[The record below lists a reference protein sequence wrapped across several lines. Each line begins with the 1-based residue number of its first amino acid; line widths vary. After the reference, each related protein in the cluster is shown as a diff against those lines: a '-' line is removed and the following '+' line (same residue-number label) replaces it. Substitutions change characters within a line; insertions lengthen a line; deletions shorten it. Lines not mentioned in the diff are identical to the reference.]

1 MARFLGVFLLLVGF
15 LVQTASA
22 QLAPGTNINITAPT
36 GGGKQFWTDR
46 FVDHDWRIQQ
56 NVYTGHHRLL
66 DGKDFRRAW
75 GTYEGCRQEF
85 ERLRVKHQIPP
96 VRGQVV
102 VTVHGLSRTRQ
113 SMAGIGEYLAKEG
126 GFTWINVSYASTR
139 DTIDAHGRA
148 LAEIVGQFSE
158 AQQVH
163 FIGHSLGNLVIRRY
177 LTYRAEAAPHD
188 QGPPLGRIVMLAP
201 PNQGAQIAEQLH
213 NNELFQLVYGLSGN
227 QLSGNWRDIEQRL
240 AIPPCPFGI
249 LAGGRGQGG
258 ANNPLL
264 DGDDDFVVT
273 VEETRLPG
281 AADFLVVPSMH
292 SFFMDDSTVQECT
305 LRFLQHGYF
314 VSEAARQPIPAIERP

>member
-1 MARFLGVFLLLVGF
+1 MSKSICVLLTSINLLVILGS
-15 LVQTASA
+15 TASA
-22 QLAPGTNINITAPT
+22 QLPPGTNINITAPT

-46 FVDHDWRIQQ
+46 FVYHDWRIQQ

-66 DGKDFRRAW
+66 DDKDFRRAW

-139 DTIDAHGRA
+139 ETIDAHGRA
-148 LAEIVGQFSE
+148 LAEIVGQLSE

-177 LTYRAEAAPHD
+177 LTYRAETAPQH

-201 PNQGAQIAEQLH
+201 PNQGAQIAEQLQ
-213 NNELFQLVYGLSGN
+213 NSELFQLVYGLSGN
-227 QLSGNWRDIEQRL
+227 QLSGKWHDIERRL
-240 AIPPCPFGI
+240 AIPPCPLRDPGRRPRTGRSQQS
-249 LAGGRGQGG
+249 LAGWR
-258 ANNPLL
+258 
-264 DGDDDFVVT
+264 
-273 VEETRLPG
+273 R
-281 AADFLVVPSMH
+281 
-292 SFFMDDSTVQECT
+292 
-305 LRFLQHGYF
+305 
-314 VSEAARQPIPAIERP
+314 